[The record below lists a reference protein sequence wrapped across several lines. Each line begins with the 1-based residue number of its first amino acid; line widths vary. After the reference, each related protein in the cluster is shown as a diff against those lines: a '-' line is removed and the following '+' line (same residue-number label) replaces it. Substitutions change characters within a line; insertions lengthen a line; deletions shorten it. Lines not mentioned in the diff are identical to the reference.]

1 MTARRPNYVGIIA
14 GAIVMFA
21 FGAVWYTALSAE
33 WLAAVGK
40 TPAEMSAAMTMPVFF
55 PYVISFVSALLVA
68 YCFDN
73 MLWHYER
80 ADAAK
85 GAQVGFL
92 VGICIYASM
101 LLTLYSFSVRPF
113 SLFLIDGGY
122 GVIGFLLTG
131 AVVGALRGRMSRRA
145 ATAS

>member
-1 MTARRPNYVGIIA
+1 MTERRPNYLGIVA

-21 FGAVWYTALSAE
+21 FGAIWYTLLGQA

-40 TPAEMSAAMTMPVFF
+40 SKEELMVTGFWPYLVSLAAG
-55 PYVISFVSALLVA
+55 LLFS

-85 GAQVGFL
+85 GAQVG
-92 VGICIYASM
+92 
-101 LLTLYSFSVRPF
+101 LLTGVCIAAPMLATTYSFAARSTT
-113 SLFLIDGGY
+113 LMLIDCGY
-122 GVIGFLLTG
+122 AIFGFIVTG
-131 AVVGALRGRMSRRA
+131 AVVGLLRARASRR
-145 ATAS
+145 TA

>member
-1 MTARRPNYVGIIA
+1 MTERRPNYVGIIA

-21 FGAVWYTALSAE
+21 FGAVWYTALGAA
-33 WLAAVGK
+33 WLAAIGK
-40 TPAEMSAAMTMPVFF
+40 SPAELNAAMTTPVFV
-55 PYVISFVSALLVA
+55 PYVISFVAALLVA

-85 GAQVGFL
+85 GVQVGFL
-92 VGICIYASM
+92 TGICIYASM
-101 LLTLYSFSVRPF
+101 LLTLYSFAVRPF

-122 GVIGFLLTG
+122 GVIGFLITG

-145 ATAS
+145 AART

>member
-1 MTARRPNYVGIIA
+1 MTERHPNYLGIVA

-21 FGAVWYTALSAE
+21 FGAIWYTILGSA

-40 TPAEMSAAMTMPVFF
+40 SKDELMQAGFW
-55 PYVISFVSALLVA
+55 PYLVSLLAGLLIA

-85 GAQVGFL
+85 GAQVG
-92 VGICIYASM
+92 
-101 LLTLYSFSVRPF
+101 LLTGVCIATAMIVTTYSFEARP
-113 SLFLIDGGY
+113 LALILIDSGY
-122 GVIGFLLTG
+122 AIFGFIVTG
-131 AVVGALRGRMSRRA
+131 AVVGALRARA
-145 ATAS
+145 IRQVGSHV